1 MRGPPAACR
10 LCLSAFAVRS
20 VLHAGR
26 RGELSRLDPRP
37 TVLRGGGHTGHQGT
51 YVHIPPQSHIL
62 EVVNGCLRLSVS
74 QVAVNSV
81 KAECKQLRID
91 ISAIALSQVRD
102 DLHVSLSLFV
112 IGSYSIPIPS
122 GANETRVPAHAYVC

>member
-1 MRGPPAACR
+1 MQGGAANSLASTQDPPSSGAADI
-10 LCLSAFAVRS
+10 LAIK
-20 VLHAGR
+20 VLTCI
-26 RGELSRLDPRP
+26 S
-37 TVLRGGGHTGHQGT
+37 
-51 YVHIPPQSHIL
+51 PPPL

-81 KAECKQLRID
+81 KAECKLLRID